1 MNNTTTWH
9 TEQRPNPGG
18 GLAASFESTLHDERL
33 RTLRDLVLM
42 LLSEVESLQV
52 ERPSHAGGAI
62 CLQNQ
67 VQRFESDLIRQALH
81 RTGGNQAQAARLLG
95 VKHTTLNA
103 KIHRYQISL
112 IGQSSESENL
122 VGQHEIAA

>member
-1 MNNTTTWH
+1 MNNTMTWR
-9 TEQRPNPGG
+9 TEQTLNPGG
-18 GLAASFESTLHDERL
+18 GMAASFESELHNDRL
-33 RTLRDLVLM
+33 RALKDLVLM

-52 ERPSHAGGAI
+52 ERPTQAEGSI

-67 VQRFESDLIRQALH
+67 VQRFESELIRQALY
-81 RTGGNQAQAARLLG
+81 RAGGNQAHAARLLG

-112 IGQSSESENL
+112 IGQRDESES
-122 VGQHEIAA
+122 VVHQDVIAA

>member
-1 MNNTTTWH
+1 MNNTMTWR
-9 TEQRPNPGG
+9 TDSTLNSGG
-18 GLAASFESTLHDERL
+18 GVAASFESTLHDDRL
-33 RTLRDLVLM
+33 RALKDLVLM

-52 ERPSHAGGAI
+52 ERPTHAEGGI
-62 CLQNQ
+62 CLQHQ

-81 RTGGNQAQAARLLG
+81 RTGGNQAHAARLLG

-112 IGQSSESENL
+112 IGHRGESENL
-122 VGQHEIAA
+122 VRQDVIAA